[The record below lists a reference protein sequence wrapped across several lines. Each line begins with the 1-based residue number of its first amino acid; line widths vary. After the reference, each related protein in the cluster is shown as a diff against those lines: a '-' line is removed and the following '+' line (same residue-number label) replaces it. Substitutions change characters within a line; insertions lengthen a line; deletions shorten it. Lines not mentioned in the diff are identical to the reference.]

1 MTKKQDWE
9 IEREN
14 ELKKKRELRKKGLQ
28 ALTLE
33 QIQAVHDTYEALNS
47 AVLTIRDLNDLMLSD
62 IKALDDACHNLHHEF
77 NLAGEDD

>member
-9 IEREN
+9 IERD
-14 ELKKKRELRKKGLQ
+14 KKRELRKKSLQ

-33 QIQAVHDTYEALNS
+33 QIQAVHETYEALNS
-47 AVLTIRDLNDLMLSD
+47 TLISIRDLNDIMLSD

-77 NLAGEDD
+77 NLKGDD

>member
-1 MTKKQDWE
+1 MKMTEEKQDWE
-9 IEREN
+9 IERD
-14 ELKKKRELRKKGLQ
+14 KRRKIRMK
-28 ALTLE
+28 AVRSMTPE

>member
-9 IEREN
+9 IERDKE
-14 ELKKKRELRKKGLQ
+14 KAVRQKGLQ

-47 AVLTIRDLNDLMLSD
+47 TMISIRDLNDLMLSD
-62 IKALDDACHNLHHEF
+62 IKALDEASWSLHHQF
-77 NLAGEDD
+77 NLRSEDD

>member
-47 AVLTIRDLNDLMLSD
+47 ALLSIKDLNDIMLSD
-62 IKALDDACHNLHHEF
+62 IKALDNACHDLHHEF
-77 NLAGEDD
+77 DVRGED

>member
-47 AVLTIRDLNDLMLSD
+47 TLIAIRDLNDIMLSD
-62 IKALDDACHNLHHEF
+62 VKGLDEACCNLHYEF
-77 NLAGEDD
+77 NLRNEDD